1 VEKTVCRHLIKLAAQ
16 HYWLHH
22 NTLLTAPIRMSQ
34 KLTFKDKLLLAIVP
48 PLATAIIKSL
58 ALTMKIEV
66 LHEER
71 VKPFWEDNKRMILAF
86 WHGRLLMMPF
96 ASFGTKF
103 TNLASPHEDGAFSA
117 KTLTKL
123 GITSVIGSSTRGWIG
138 GFKGLLKAVKQGSS
152 ISMTPDGPKGPP
164 RIAKTGT
171 VQLASKTGLPI
182 YPITFGSLKKKLY
195 PVGIAS

>member
-1 VEKTVCRHLIKLAAQ
+1 MQKPSKRIKKKLILLIGPSIAAFLVKFIALTVRFKFVGFDEYERHLKSGG
-16 HYWLHH
+16 
-22 NTLLTAPIRMSQ
+22 R
-34 KLTFKDKLLLAIVP
+34 
-48 PLATAIIKSL
+48 II
-58 ALTMKIEV
+58 A
-66 LHEER
+66 
-71 VKPFWEDNKRMILAF
+71 AF

-171 VQLASKTGLPI
+171 VQLASKTGQPR
-182 YPITFGSLKKKLY
+182 YDQFG
-195 PVGIAS
+195 